1 MNRESLGNGAV
12 LLAAQLREQLA
23 VIAAA
28 CQVLERAQDKT
39 DKRAYFAL
47 MERSICR
54 MLRLIGRLELAHCIT
69 EEDEVRLHPEELE
82 LGAWLRDL
90 TGRAGRLLSTAGI
103 GLKVSAPEAA
113 LLYADRL
120 RLEEMLLEQLA
131 YAAQGSRTV
140 ELQMT
145 DGEDGVTLTCRGDGQ
160 AAAQPELEEVPDG
173 DPFDPAQGLQLALEI
188 AELHGGTMTRSA
200 EARETEAFIPKRPS
214 RSRGRLESPGLWQ
227 DNGIDPA
234 LIALSELLP
243 EEQFLRG

>member
-23 VIAAA
+23 VVAAA

-39 DKRAYFAL
+39 DKRSYLAL

-82 LGAWLRDL
+82 LGAWLAEL
-90 TGRAGRLLSTAGI
+90 TGRAGRLLSAAGI
-103 GLKVSAPEAA
+103 ELKVHGPGVA
-113 LLYADRL
+113 LLYADRF

-131 YAAQGSRTV
+131 YASQGSRTV
-140 ELQMT
+140 ELRVT
-145 DGEDGVTLTCRGDGQ
+145 DGEDGVTLVCRGDGQ
-160 AAAQPELEEVPDG
+160 AAPEPELEEVPDG

-200 EARETEAFIPKRPS
+200 GVLETEAFIPKRPS
-214 RSRGRLESPGLWQ
+214 RGCGRLESPTLWQ

-234 LIALSELLP
+234 LIALSDLLP